1 MRHEARQVPSWL
13 IFDVRQKTM
22 HRYLSI
28 ILFACC
34 CSAAEPVLVVLERN
48 PWLMVIGSD
57 SPTFALYD
65 DGSVIWL
72 RDKPTKDEPFSRGTT
87 ASASAAL
94 KEVIPY
100 DLAKLAD
107 HYELTSWTDQPTTV
121 IWTSKK
127 RISIYGRWRDTPRP
141 AAESNPQLKEIAER
155 DKKMWDSLPSEL
167 RATLLRIDDQRK
179 QEGAAWL
186 PDRVEV
192 MLWPYEYAPEESI
205 VWPKTWSG
213 LAATSTVRRG
223 SDSYSVFLPAVE
235 LAALRDF
242 LAKRRQR
249 GAVLIDGKKM
259 SASFRFPFP
268 REELWMNH

>member
-1 MRHEARQVPSWL
+1 ML
-13 IFDVRQKTM
+13 
-22 HRYLSI
+22 RYLI
-28 ILFACC
+28 TILVACG

-87 ASASAAL
+87 PSAKAAL

-100 DLAKLAD
+100 DLEKFSE

-121 IWTSKK
+121 IWTPQKT
-127 RISIYGRWRDTPRP
+127 ISIYGRWRP
-141 AAESNPQLKEIAER
+141 ASDPVASDPQLKAIAER
-155 DKKMWDSLPSEL
+155 DKKMSDSLPAEIRES
-167 RATLLRIDDQRK
+167 LLRIDAQRK
-179 QEGAAWL
+179 HEGDAWL
-186 PDRVEV
+186 PNRVEV
-192 MLWPYEYAPEESI
+192 MLWPYEYAPEESL
-205 VWPKTWSG
+205 VWPKKWPG
-213 LAATSTVRRG
+213 LSATSTAKRG
-223 SDSYSVFLPAVE
+223 EDSYSVFLPSEE
-235 LAALRDF
+235 LAALREF

-268 REELWMNH
+268 KEELWMKH

>member
-1 MRHEARQVPSWL
+1 MTMRAFL
-13 IFDVRQKTM
+13 ITIF
-22 HRYLSI
+22 
-28 ILFACC
+28 FACC

-65 DGSVIWL
+65 DGSVIWR
-72 RDKPTKDEPFSRGTT
+72 RDKPAQDKPFLRGTT
-87 ASASAAL
+87 TSPSAAL
-94 KEVIPY
+94 REIVPY
-100 DLAKLAD
+100 DLTKFAD
-107 HYELTSWTDQPTTV
+107 RYQLTSWTDQPTTV
-121 IWTSKK
+121 IWTPKK
-127 RISIYGRWRDTPRP
+127 TILIYGDWRVRAHAADSSP
-141 AAESNPQLKEIAER
+141 ALAAIEDR
-155 DKKMWDSLPSEL
+155 DRQMSDSLPAEI
-167 RATLLRIDDQRK
+167 RASLLRIDEQRK
-179 QEGAAWL
+179 HDGDAWC

-205 VWPKTWSG
+205 RWPSKWPG
-213 LAATSTVRRG
+213 LSAPSTIKRG
-223 SDSYSVFLPAVE
+223 ADSYSLFIPAAELPA
-235 LAALRDF
+235 LRAF